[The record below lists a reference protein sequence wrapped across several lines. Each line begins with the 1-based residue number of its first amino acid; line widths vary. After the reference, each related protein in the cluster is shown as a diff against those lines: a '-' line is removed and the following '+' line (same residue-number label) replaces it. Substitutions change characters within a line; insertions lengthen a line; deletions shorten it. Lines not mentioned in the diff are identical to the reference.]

1 MRIRFS
7 RKQSLLYRIDCES
20 EPETFIKHLYKV
32 TEEIQLSSKTSLIW
46 LIWRSH
52 LQTWHKV
59 YSELYKA
66 SPCNKNWY
74 NGNSYQSKQWAH
86 QIAHLNCLSDVII
99 VTTLFKFNGDWTNLN
114 SIIKKSK
121 KLKRPVIIIVGKG

>member
-1 MRIRFS
+1 LRIRFS

-32 TEEIQLSSKTSLIW
+32 TEEIQLPSKTSLIW

-74 NGNSYQSKQWAH
+74 NGNCYQSKQWAH